1 MSTGRSYTTSFN
13 ANTTGFKKGTEEMV
27 EQLNKLNK
35 SLVDNQYK
43 QRECNSAINKAKK
56 EIKDLYKIEQ
66 EKGQL
71 DDEQKKKLQQ
81 LNETIEQE
89 KVKLSQLRTEQ
100 VGIRQAISETSRAVT
115 ENNDKWTVL
124 KGTLANLASDTIQK
138 LGASLANIARDVV
151 QTGEQFSASMS
162 EVGAIS
168 GATAD
173 ELAELEQ
180 AARLYGATTK
190 FSATEAADA
199 LKYMALA
206 GWDSQQAI
214 AGLPAVLDLAA
225 ASGMDLGR
233 ASDIV
238 TDYIT
243 AFGLEVEDASRFVD
257 IMSYAMSHSNT
268 TTEMLGE
275 AYKNC
280 AATAKSMGFSVEETT
295 SALMTMANAGVKG
308 GEAGTTLNTLMTRLA
323 TNTKGCADELKKYG
337 VEIYDSQGNMHSL
350 SEIMNGLISAF
361 ETLTQQEQANLSKMI
376 AGTNQYAGFQTLMQ
390 GMSEKVKAAGM
401 SFEDYTAALEQCEGT
416 SNDMAKTMSNNLTGD
431 IKTLQSALD
440 ELKLKLFD
448 SAETPLRNIVKLITT
463 DGIAALEGIIK
474 NLKVVIPVLVG
485 AATAMAT
492 VKASLA
498 ISGLITKLKASFDGL
513 TLSEI
518 AATVAAKGFK
528 GVLDTLK
535 ADPVIALL
543 SVFTTL
549 VSVLGT
555 VAAMN
560 YDTAESFESS
570 SMKVK
575 DYTENLR
582 NLKQQEEESLHEIK
596 VQSATLKD
604 LQKEYDNLRSRTDLT
619 AKEQSRLDTIANEL
633 SKTLGIST
641 QALKDKNGA
650 YIDIT
655 GSVDEYIKKLE
666 EQTRLENATNGLKEA
681 YTAYDKAKESCEE
694 YSKKIEEQQEIV
706 EDSEKNYQNLTKAV
720 SDYIKEN
727 HANPYKYQTAEYNEL
742 SANATKAKEEFERQ
756 KTALDNLKI
765 TRAEY
770 QIQMQ
775 GAVQSEIEYKKALG
789 QTVDEEKEWE
799 QCGYDMNVISEE
811 TNNTLYKLNNSE
823 TELSETT
830 ETATK
835 KTETLS
841 EKYERLNGL
850 LEENE
855 QAIKDVNDE
864 VEQAMD
870 SGDTAHIEK
879 LQSKLKDLNS
889 ENTTL
894 KNRIKAVK
902 DEIEKDANAI
912 ADAIENVSDSMQML
926 QKAEKEVADNGK
938 LSLNTLMSI
947 QKKYPELIGLV
958 NDYVSGVKTEKDVI
972 AGLKEVYEKDADNYN
987 QVLAFKK
994 LKQDSYNGEFAS
1006 ASAELVNKY
1015 KDHYGID
1022 LKNFISVNEAKK
1034 AALDELKAKAEQ
1046 VQQEFDN
1053 FWADNNFSVIH
1064 NGRTNEDEYFI
1075 IDSINKTSRR
1085 ATNEEIARYKEILAK
1100 RDKAF
1105 DDYYD
1110 FDESAFQKK
1119 LEEDLKKYYN
1129 HVSADSLLELSG
1141 SGNSSVS
1148 NSGGSSGK
1156 NDNDRKKNTVTLS
1169 GYDVTAT
1176 GDTYA
1181 KAYMTWVDRLKSLG
1195 KITEQGE
1202 IYYLEKLKER
1212 TDNTAE
1218 EIYQIDLKL
1227 YNARK
1232 KLADDSA
1239 KNLADIE
1246 KKRQDE
1252 LQEKLNLAKS
1262 AYDRLVNG
1270 RIESLQKEAQTAKD
1284 TANAEIAALD
1294 KVLAKRKQA
1303 RADEDRQ
1310 KKIDY
1315 INAQLRYKQLDE
1327 FSRNELQRQKQDLLN
1342 EQAEIEFERN
1352 ISAQQQAISERSD
1365 LAQNKSQQAIDG
1377 LNSAKSQF
1385 ADHIAYLSGSQTYD
1399 QRVSNNTT
1407 NQNVQIIQNGLNGDQ
1422 VVSKL
1427 MKALGVS

>member
-1 MSTGRSYTTSFN
+1 MAEKGLTVRMKTDTS
-13 ANTTGFKKGTEEMV
+13 GFKKGMDEVV
-27 EQLNKLNK
+27 EKLNQYNK
-35 SLVDNQYK
+35 ALVDNQYK
-43 QRECNSAINKAKK
+43 QRECNKVINDAKK
-56 EIKDLYKIEQ
+56 RIKE
-66 EKGQL
+66 
-71 DDEQKKKLQQ
+71 
-81 LNETIEQE
+81 LNETQKEKGKLDENEEKELKKLTETIEEE

-100 VGIRQAISETSRAVT
+100 ASLRNVISETTRSLT
-115 ENNDKWTVL
+115 DNNEKWTVL
-124 KGTLANLASDTIQK
+124 KGTLANLASDVLKK
-138 LGASLANIARDVV
+138 LAAQIVSIGKDVI

-168 GATAD
+168 GATAE
-173 ELAELEQ
+173 ELAELEA

-257 IMSYAMSHSNT
+257 IMSYAMSNSNT

-401 SFEDYTAALEQCEGT
+401 SFEDYTTALEQCEGT

-431 IKTLQSALD
+431 LKTLQSALD

-498 ISGLITKLKASFDGL
+498 ISGLITKLKSSFDGL
-513 TLSEI
+513 TLSEV

-528 GVLDTLK
+528 GILDTLK

-560 YDTAESFESS
+560 YDTADSYENASV
-570 SMKVK
+570 KVK

-582 NLKQQEEESLHEIK
+582 NLRQQEQESLEKIK
-596 VQSATLKD
+596 AESQTLKD
-604 LQKEYDNLRSRTDLT
+604 LQGEYDRLRQQTNLT
-619 AKEQSRLDTIANEL
+619 ADEKSQLDTVANEL
-633 SKTLGIST
+633 AKTLGIST
-641 QALKDKNGA
+641 QALRDKNGV
-650 YIDIT
+650 YIEIT
-655 GSVDEYIKKLE
+655 GSIDEYIKKLE
-666 EQTRLENATNGLKEA
+666 EQARLENATNGLKEA
-681 YTAYDKAKESCEE
+681 YTAYDKAKRACQDYNKEVE
-694 YSKKIEEQQEIV
+694 KQQEIV
-706 EDSEKNYQNLTKAV
+706 DDNAKHIENIHKAIDELPIKTDLSPKYKELAQELAEAETELENQENVLDSL
-720 SDYIKEN
+720 
-727 HANPYKYQTAEYNEL
+727 
-742 SANATKAKEEFERQ
+742 
-756 KTALDNLKI
+756 KT

-775 GAVQSEIEYKKALG
+775 GAMQSEIEYKKALG
-789 QTVDEEKEWE
+789 QVVDEEKEWE
-799 QCGYDMNVISEE
+799 QCGNDMNAVAEE
-811 TNNTLYKLNNSE
+811 TNDVLSKLSNSG
-823 TELSETT
+823 TEISETT
-830 ETATK
+830 ETVTQ

-841 EKYERLNGL
+841 EKYKRLNGL

-855 QAIKDVNDE
+855 RAVKAVNAE
-864 VEQAMD
+864 IEQVMD
-870 SGDTAHIEK
+870 SGDTAHVEE

-889 ENTTL
+889 ENATL

-912 ADAIENVSDSMQML
+912 ADAIENVENSMQML
-926 QKAEKEVADNGK
+926 QKAEKEVSDNGK
-938 LSLNTLMSI
+938 LSLNTLNSI
-947 QKKYPELIGLV
+947 QKKYPELIDLV
-958 NDYVSGVKTEKDVI
+958 NEYISGVKTEKDII

-987 QVLAFKK
+987 QALAFKK
-994 LKQDSYNGEFAS
+994 LKQDSYDGEFAS

-1100 RDKAF
+1100 RNQAF

-1129 HVSADSLLELSG
+1129 PVSADSLLELSG

-1227 YNARK
+1227 YQARQ

-1239 KNLADIE
+1239 KSLADIE

-1252 LQEKLNLAKS
+1252 LQEKLNFAKA
-1262 AYDRLVNG
+1262 AYERLVNG

-1284 TANAEIAALD
+1284 TADAEIAALD
-1294 KVLAKRKQA
+1294 KVLQKRKQA
-1303 RADEDRQ
+1303 KSDEERQ
-1310 KKIDY
+1310 KKIDF
-1315 INAQLRYKQLDE
+1315 INAQLRYKQLDD
-1327 FSRNELQRQKQDLLN
+1327 FSKNELQRQKQDLLN
-1342 EQAEIEFERN
+1342 EQAEIDFERN
-1352 ISAQQQAISERSD
+1352 ISAQKDSISNRSA

-1385 ADHIAYLSGSQTYD
+1385 ADHIAYLSGNQSYD
-1399 QRVSNNTT
+1399 QRVANNTV
-1407 NQNVQIIQNGLNGDQ
+1407 NQNINIVQNSLTTDQLYQRFLKKTGLI
-1422 VVSKL
+1422 
-1427 MKALGVS
+1427 